1 MIQVERESAELRADE
16 IESRVNSG
24 SMDGLNV
31 TLRPRSTIPTSV
43 TALSLASA
51 SPPVSGRSTP
61 KMASRSTAHE
71 LGVMTLVSN
80 HSTTHA
86 IKSLL
91 HTITGQYVRFPF
103 FFFFTKRFVKNKIT
117 LL

>member
-24 SMDGLNV
+24 SIDGLNV

-43 TALSLASA
+43 TALSLTSS

-71 LGVMTLVSN
+71 LGVMTLVN
-80 HSTTHA
+80 HA
-86 IKSLL
+86 KYEPYLL
-91 HTITGQYVRFPF
+91 F
-103 FFFFTKRFVKNKIT
+103 FRT
-117 LL
+117 